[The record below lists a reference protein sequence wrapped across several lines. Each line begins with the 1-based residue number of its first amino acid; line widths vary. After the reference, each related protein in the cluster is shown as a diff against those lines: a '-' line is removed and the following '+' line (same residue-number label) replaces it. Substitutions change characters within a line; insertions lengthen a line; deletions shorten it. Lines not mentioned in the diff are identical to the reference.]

1 MVDAAVADVL
11 QLLLYFPFCL
21 GLGAHYKQPNKAIFL
36 ALSVYQKARLQ
47 ISLPSLNSFYNF
59 ENTVATLKMKH

>member
-11 QLLLYFPFCL
+11 QVLLYFPFCL

-36 ALSVYQKARLQ
+36 ALSVYQKAGLQ
-47 ISLPSLNSFYNF
+47 IIQPSLDLF
-59 ENTVATLKMKH
+59 ENLKHALFILE